1 MQIELAFEHVN
12 REDIWLK
19 YGYESYIQS
28 LLYSLTEG
36 DFGRFLHDQGYK
48 YKERSYKLFAFSQ
61 ILESPKAVK
70 RDLKM
75 FVFPSM
81 ITVRVSTV
89 ENEMMSALMQA
100 IMNSQTVYRLGNNPV
115 KLVSAKLLMV
125 NAAPELE
132 VEAKSPVC
140 MYSTV
145 SKPEGGNYTHY
156 YSPTEPEFAQLIR
169 ENAIKKYAA
178 YYGELPQNTN
188 LEITPIGKMTYRSTL
203 YKGTV
208 INGYLGRFLL
218 KGSVELIDMML
229 KAGMGDKN
237 AQGKGLIT
245 PV

>member
-115 KLVSAKLLMV
+115 KLVDPNGCELWKPDEEGNLVAQQNDNAYSLAQYLNTTPDIAIKMLEEQNYTVNENGVLNLKVDDVFHVDYGYCRTRMDYIGAIGEFIGSLSKLGLG
-125 NAAPELE
+125 EDIF
-132 VEAKSPVC
+132 
-140 MYSTV
+140 
-145 SKPEGGNYTHY
+145 GNYAHWC
-156 YSPTEPEFAQLIR
+156 S
-169 ENAIKKYAA
+169 
-178 YYGELPQNTN
+178 
-188 LEITPIGKMTYRSTL
+188 
-203 YKGTV
+203 
-208 INGYLGRFLL
+208 
-218 KGSVELIDMML
+218 GSDSIFYHRQE
-229 KAGMGDKN
+229 
-237 AQGKGLIT
+237 
-245 PV
+245 